1 MQNQQLQTA
10 MTFQEQIQTVAL
22 LLNPD
27 FIHPIQPTS
36 RLKQELQMV
45 EEGIISCQN
54 YLKLSII
61 IVFLSKYQKKNFRI
75 TPIFIPVTTENGS
88 AEPSASRPFGIS
100 EFGSSSTQER
110 SRIEIE
116 KREDIVRPNIS
127 PGKRNETSEKTDAKE
142 EDKKSSAQPQPQSS
156 QPSSKPS
163 AKPEEPK
170 VNIIQ
175 VSLILLIY

>member
-1 MQNQQLQTA
+1 ML
-10 MTFQEQIQTVAL
+10 F
-22 LLNPD
+22 
-27 FIHPIQPTS
+27 
-36 RLKQELQMV
+36 
-45 EEGIISCQN
+45 
-54 YLKLSII
+54 
-61 IVFLSKYQKKNFRI
+61 FLFFRI
-75 TPIFIPVTTENGS
+75 TPIFIPITTENGS

-127 PGKRNETSEKTDAKE
+127 PGKRNENSDKTDVKE
-142 EDKKSSAQPQPQSS
+142 EDKKPSAQPQPKSS
-156 QPSSKPS
+156 QPSAKPS

-175 VSLILLIY
+175 VSFMLLSYC